1 MAKSLR
7 EQFGRDVR
15 EARLRAGLSQTEVGK
30 TTGKGQ
36 TYVSEIELGLA
47 NLTLHSPRLAAFFA
61 IDIPRLLESMPKST
75 STRSGH

>member
-15 EARLRAGLSQTEVGK
+15 EARLRAGLSQTEVGT

-47 NLTLHSPRLAAFFA
+47 DLTLDTMFLIAQSVGLEVVMTTRPLPPKSPRQ
-61 IDIPRLLESMPKST
+61 K
-75 STRSGH
+75 

>member
-15 EARLRAGLSQTEVGK
+15 EARLRAGLSQTEVGT

-36 TYVSEIELGLA
+36 TYVSEIELGLRI
-47 NLTLHSPRLAAFFA
+47 SP
-61 IDIPRLLESMPKST
+61 
-75 STRSGH
+75 STRCFSSHKASDWRS